1 MKSSRWVSIVIVAI
15 AVGLAIAFN
24 IDELAALIG
33 ATETKEEIQTPTPAQ

>member
-1 MKSSRWVSIVIVAI
+1 MASSRWVSLAVVAI

-33 ATETKEEIQTPTPAQ
+33 ATEVKEEIQTPAQ

>member
-1 MKSSRWVSIVIVAI
+1 MTPSRWGSLIVVAI

-33 ATETKEEIQTPTPAQ
+33 ATEAKEEVQTPAQ

>member
-1 MKSSRWVSIVIVAI
+1 MAPSRWVSIFVVVI

-33 ATETKEEIQTPTPAQ
+33 ATEAKEEVQTPAQ